1 MKLRETMKGILW
13 MDLKKVREYCNILMV
28 LSIKDIGVII
38 EKMGMD
44 NYFARIS
51 LSITDIGKMT
61 SNMAK
66 GNYLI

>member
-1 MKLRETMKGILW
+1 
-13 MDLKKVREYCNILMV
+13 MV
-28 LSIKDIGVII
+28 LSTKDIGVII
-38 EKMGMD
+38 EKMDMD